1 MGRESV
7 MKEGYVKKG
16 IVIIPTYNEIEN
28 IEEITQ
34 AIFDLEL
41 TLDILIVDDNSPDK
55 TYEKVKELIE
65 NRYGD
70 RLHLI
75 VREKKEGL
83 GKAYIEGF
91 KWALAQKK
99 GYDFIIEMDADLS
112 HNPKYLPRF
121 AEEIEHC
128 DLVIGSRYVEGGG
141 ATDWPL
147 LRKGISYGG
156 SLYSRLILGVK
167 VMDITGGFKCFRRE
181 VLEAIDLDS
190 IMTTGYA
197 FQIEMNYKATLK
209 GFRIVEV
216 PIVFE
221 ERLRGNSK
229 MSKKVFVE
237 ALGKVIKLRLN
248 KRKILEQG

>member
-1 MGRESV
+1 M
-7 MKEGYVKKG
+7 KKG

-28 IEEITQ
+28 IAITIE
-34 AIFDLEL
+34 AVFALDLN
-41 TLDILIVDDNSPDK
+41 LDILIVDDNSPDK
-55 TYEKVKELIE
+55 TYEKVRALIE
-65 NRYGD
+65 KRYGE

-91 KWALAQKK
+91 KWALAEEKR
-99 GYDFIIEMDADLS
+99 YDFIIEMDADLS

-121 AEEIEHC
+121 IEEIENY

-147 LRKGISYGG
+147 LRKAISYGG

-167 VMDITGGFKCFRRE
+167 VKDITGGFKCFRRE

-190 IMTTGYA
+190 VLTTGYA

-209 GFRIVEV
+209 NFRIIEV
-216 PIVFE
+216 PIIFE
-221 ERLRGNSK
+221 ERVRGKSK
-229 MSKKVFVE
+229 MTKKVFIE
-237 ALGKVIKLRLN
+237 ALGKVVTLRLN
-248 KRKILEQG
+248 KRRILEEE

>member
-1 MGRESV
+1 M
-7 MKEGYVKKG
+7 KKG

-28 IEEITQ
+28 IAITIE
-34 AIFDLEL
+34 AVFALDLN
-41 TLDILIVDDNSPDK
+41 LDILIVDDNSPDK
-55 TYEKVKELIE
+55 TYEKVRALIE
-65 NRYGD
+65 KRYGE

-75 VREKKEGL
+75 VREKKQGL

-91 KWALAQKK
+91 KWALAEEKR
-99 GYDFIIEMDADLS
+99 YDFIIEMDADLS

-121 AEEIEHC
+121 IEEIENY

-147 LRKGISYGG
+147 LRKAISYGG

-167 VMDITGGFKCFRRE
+167 VKDITGGFKCFRRE

-190 IMTTGYA
+190 VLTTGYA

-209 GFRIVEV
+209 NFRIIEV
-216 PIVFE
+216 PIIFE
-221 ERLRGNSK
+221 ERVRGKSK
-229 MSKKVFVE
+229 MTKKVFIE
-237 ALGKVIKLRLN
+237 ALGKVVTLRLN
-248 KRKILEQG
+248 KRRILEEE

>member
-1 MGRESV
+1 M
-7 MKEGYVKKG
+7 KKG
-16 IVIIPTYNEIEN
+16 IVIIPTYNEIDNVEVV
-28 IEEITQ
+28 TG
-34 AIFDLEL
+34 AVFDLDL
-41 TLDILIVDDNSPDK
+41 NLDILIVDDSSPDK
-55 TYEKVKELIE
+55 TYEKVRELIDE
-65 NRYGD
+65 KYED

-91 KWALAQKK
+91 KWALAQPKH
-99 GYDFIIEMDADLS
+99 YDYIIEMDADLS

-121 AEEIEHC
+121 IEAMEEN

-147 LRKGISYGG
+147 FRKAISYGG

-167 VMDITGGFKCFRRE
+167 VKDITGGFKCFRRE
-181 VLEAIDLDS
+181 VLEAINLDNV
-190 IMTTGYA
+190 MTTGYA

-209 GFRIVEV
+209 GFRIKEV

-237 ALGKVIKLRLN
+237 ALGKVIKLRMN
-248 KRKILEQG
+248 KRNILENG

>member
-1 MGRESV
+1 M
-7 MKEGYVKKG
+7 KKG

-28 IEEITQ
+28 VEVITE
-34 AIFDLEL
+34 AIFGLDLN
-41 TLDILIVDDNSPDK
+41 LDILIVDDNSPDK
-55 TYEKVKELIE
+55 TYEKVRELIE
-65 NRYGD
+65 KKYGD

-121 AEEIEHC
+121 IKEIETY

-147 LRKGISYGG
+147 VRKAISYGG

-181 VLEAIDLDS
+181 VLEAINLDA
-190 IMTTGYA
+190 IMTSGYA

-209 GFRIVEV
+209 GFKIKEV
-216 PIVFE
+216 PIIFE

-229 MSKKVFVE
+229 MSKKVFIE
-237 ALGKVIKLRLN
+237 ALGKVIKLRMN
-248 KRKILEQG
+248 KQNILENG